1 MNANGPHNTRRVSAG
16 DSLAG
21 HPLSEER
28 PHRWTRYVALG
39 DSFTEGVGDPEPR
52 SSGGLRGWADRLA
65 EELAAGCQDFA
76 YANLA
81 VRGRLLEQILSEQV
95 GPALALKPDLITLSA
110 GGNDMVF
117 HGTDPDKLADKLEVG
132 VRALTATGATTVVFT
147 GPDWGSTPVLG
158 RNRAK
163 VAIFNEDV
171 HAIASRYGAV
181 TADLW
186 SLRQLREPRMWD
198 PDRLHL
204 SPLGHHSVALVVL
217 DALGVKHALLPLQPI
232 DLPDNSW
239 RQARTEDLLWAQRYL
254 FPLAMRQI
262 KPHNKMQRQAKRPG
276 AEPVTGL
283 MVNGHLS
290 GAPATESRV
299 PPHAQQG
306 HTASEDRN
314 SP

>member
-1 MNANGPHNTRRVSAG
+1 MNARGPRNTRRVAVG
-16 DSLAG
+16 ETLTG
-21 HPLSEER
+21 HPWSEEWPR
-28 PHRWTRYVALG
+28 PWRRYVALG

-52 SSGGLRGWADRLA
+52 SLGGLRGWADRLA

-117 HGTDPDKLADKLEVG
+117 HGTDPDKLAGRLEVG

-147 GPDWGSTPVLG
+147 GPDWGSTPLLG

-163 VAIFNEDV
+163 VAVFNENV

-186 SLRQLREPRMWD
+186 SVRQLREPRMWD

-204 SPLGHHSVALVVL
+204 SPLGHHAVALVVL
-217 DALGVKHALLPLQPI
+217 DALGVKHALLPLQPNG
-232 DLPDNSW
+232 LPDSSW
-239 RQARTEDLLWAQRYL
+239 CQARAEDLLWAKRYL
-254 FPLAMRQI
+254 VPLALRQI
-262 KPHNKMQRQAKRPG
+262 KPHDKVQRLAKRPG
-276 AEPVTGL
+276 AEPVTALL
-283 MVNGHLS
+283 MSEHPS
-290 GAPATESRV
+290 GAPATE
-299 PPHAQQG
+299 
-306 HTASEDRN
+306 N
-314 SP
+314 

>member
-1 MNANGPHNTRRVSAG
+1 MNARDPRNTRRVAVG
-16 DSLAG
+16 ESLTG
-21 HPLSEER
+21 YSGSEEQ
-28 PHRWTRYVALG
+28 PHPWRRYVALG

-95 GPALALKPDLITLSA
+95 GPALALEPDLITMSA

-117 HGTDPDKLADKLEVG
+117 HGTDPDKLAGRLEAG
-132 VRALTATGATTVVFT
+132 VRALTASGATTVVFT

-163 VAIFNEDV
+163 VAVFNENV

-204 SPLGHHSVALVVL
+204 SPLGHHAVALVVL
-217 DALGVKHALLPLQPI
+217 DALGVKHTLLPLQPM
-232 DLPDNSW
+232 DLPASSW
-239 RQARTEDLLWAQRYL
+239 RQARAEDLLWAQKYL
-254 FPLAMRQI
+254 IPLAMRQI
-262 KPHNKMQRQAKRPG
+262 KPRPRMLRQPKRPG

-283 MVNGHLS
+283 LVSGHPS
-290 GAPATESRV
+290 SAPKTDS
-299 PPHAQQG
+299 
-306 HTASEDRN
+306 
-314 SP
+314 